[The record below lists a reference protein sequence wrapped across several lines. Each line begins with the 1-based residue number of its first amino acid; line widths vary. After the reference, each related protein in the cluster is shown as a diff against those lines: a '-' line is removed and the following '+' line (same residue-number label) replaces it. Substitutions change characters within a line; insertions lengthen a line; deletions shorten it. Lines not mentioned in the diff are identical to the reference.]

1 MADVR
6 YYSVR
11 LLSPYR
17 GTIQIV
23 DLPGFRALSAD
34 GETWRVQVLN
44 RGARF
49 SSQGVWRAD
58 GSGSFIET
66 ERTRACIE
74 ALRACPPLPFPLADS
89 LELWLLDARRLLP
102 LALLGSTLAERS
114 PPPVAEIVWQAAFA
128 EDYDFIAPSLDR
140 HALRD
145 RARLPMPHREVLA
158 RCIQKEAG
166 VAPCAQ
172 WFRRL
177 PDGSGTGLAGC
188 RIDPALM
195 GRQLAPGDFPELLV
209 REWWETERE
218 AELVKDYHD
227 WQSPRLLTH
236 TTLRRATRDRL
247 ERAACRYPERLYP
260 VRRLLPEVLNPDLVK
275 VALVEAC
282 LRRSAPPAPS

>member
-1 MADVR
+1 MR

-11 LLSPYR
+11 RLAPYR

-34 GETWRVQVLN
+34 GETWRVQVLG

-66 ERTRACIE
+66 ERTRRCIE
-74 ALRACPPLPFPLADS
+74 ALRARPPLPFPLADS
-89 LELWLLDARRLLP
+89 LELWLLDARAGRP
-102 LALLGSTLAERS
+102 LALLASTLPERS
-114 PPPVAEIVWQAAFA
+114 PPAIREIAWQAAFA
-128 EDYDFIAPSLDR
+128 EDHDFVAPSLDR

-145 RARLPMPHREVLA
+145 ATRLPIAHCEVLA

-166 VAPCAQ
+166 LRPRAQ

-177 PDGSGTGLAGC
+177 PDGGGMGLAGC
-188 RIDPALM
+188 RLEPTWV
-195 GRQLAPGDFPELLV
+195 GRLLGAEAFPELLL
-209 REWWETERE
+209 REQWESERE
-218 AELVKDYHD
+218 AGLVRDYHD
-227 WQSPRLLTH
+227 WQSPWLLTH

-247 ERAACRYPERLYP
+247 ERAACRYPERLYS
-260 VRRLLPEVLNPDLVK
+260 VRQLLPEIVNLDLVK

-282 LRRSAPPAPS
+282 LRRSVLPAAS

>member
-1 MADVR
+1 MAEVR

-11 LLSPYR
+11 LLAPYR
-17 GTIQIV
+17 GTIQVV

-34 GETWRVQVLN
+34 GETWRVQVLG

-74 ALRACPPLPFPLADS
+74 ALRVRPPLPFPLADS
-89 LELWLLDARRLLP
+89 LELWLLDARHRLP
-102 LALLGSTLAERS
+102 LALLGSTLPERS
-114 PPPVAEIVWQAAFA
+114 PPPVTKIAWQAAFA
-128 EDYDFIAPSLDR
+128 EEHDFIAPSLER
-140 HALRD
+140 GALRD
-145 RARLPMPHREVLA
+145 ARLLPMPHREVLA

-166 VAPCAQ
+166 VTPRAQ

-177 PDGSGTGLAGC
+177 PDGGGTGLAGC
-188 RIDPALM
+188 RLDPALV
-195 GRQLAPGDFPELLV
+195 GRQLAPEDFPELLV
-209 REWWETERE
+209 REHWENERE
-218 AELVKDYHD
+218 AQLVRDYHD

-247 ERAACRYPERLYP
+247 ERAACSYPERLYA
-260 VRRLLPEVLNPDLVK
+260 VRQLLPEILNPDLVK

-282 LRRSAPPAPS
+282 LRRSALPAAS